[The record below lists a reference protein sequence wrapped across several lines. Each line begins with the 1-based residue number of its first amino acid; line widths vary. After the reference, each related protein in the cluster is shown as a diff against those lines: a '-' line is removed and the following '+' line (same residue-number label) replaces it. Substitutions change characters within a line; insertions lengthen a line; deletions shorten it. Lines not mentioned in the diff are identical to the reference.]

1 MHSNLKKGLFLVT
14 FLGMTVSPGI
24 SVMAADGDTAE
35 AAKMPGVG
43 IEAVLN
49 DLYSQ
54 NREIKAEDYL
64 VPENKGEYLDMAFA
78 NVTSF
83 LYVRSEP
90 TKESEYVGKLYPGY
104 AAKITGPVGEWTA
117 VESGDVTGYVK
128 TEYILTGAEAQ
139 TYAENLVTEAQQEG
153 KEEAE
158 AFNYAVSRESEE
170 AQMTQEVQE
179 NVQQTETTEVSA
191 QPASNGQAI
200 VDYAC
205 QFIGNPY
212 VWGGTSL
219 TDGADCS
226 GFVQQ
231 IYKTFGYNLP
241 RVAEDQSQYGTKIP
255 VEDAQPG
262 DLIFYAKDGYVHH
275 VVMYAGDGKTIEA
288 ANEDQGIISGTVY
301 IPEAVWA
308 TRILEENYNLEGTDV
323 NEQNATAEQYGDS
336 IGEYT
341 IDYYCSCETC
351 RAKASKVKATGTP
364 VVEGQTIAVD
374 PDEIPYGTKVIID
387 GHVFTAEDYD
397 TSGKEKHISIYVNE
411 HETAQKLNEKK
422 AEVHLVK

>member
-139 TYAENLVTEAQQEG
+139 TYAENLVTEVQQEG

-226 GFVQQ
+226 GFVQSVFAH
-231 IYKTFGYNLP
+231 FGISLP
-241 RVAEDQSQYGTKIP
+241 RTTYDQINAG
-255 VEDAQPG
+255 VEVSYDQAMPG
-262 DLIFYAKDGYVHH
+262 DLICYDGHIGIYIGNGQIVN
-275 VVMYAGDGKTIEA
+275 AQNPE
-288 ANEDQGIISGTVY
+288 QGIGVS
-301 IPEAVWA
+301 PA
-308 TRILEENYNLEGTDV
+308 TYTTILSVRRIV
-323 NEQNATAEQYGDS
+323 
-336 IGEYT
+336 
-341 IDYYCSCETC
+341 
-351 RAKASKVKATGTP
+351 
-364 VVEGQTIAVD
+364 
-374 PDEIPYGTKVIID
+374 
-387 GHVFTAEDYD
+387 
-397 TSGKEKHISIYVNE
+397 
-411 HETAQKLNEKK
+411 
-422 AEVHLVK
+422 

>member
-1 MHSNLKKGLFLVT
+1 MHSSLRKGLFLVT

-24 SVMAADGDTAE
+24 SVMAADGETSE
-35 AAKMPGVG
+35 ATKMPGVG

-49 DLYSQ
+49 DVYSQ

-153 KEEAE
+153 REEA
-158 AFNYAVSRESEE
+158 FTYAVSREAEE
-170 AQMTQEVQE
+170 AQTAQETQEDT
-179 NVQQTETTEVSA
+179 QQTETAEVSA
-191 QPASNGQAI
+191 QTAATGQAI

-226 GFVQQ
+226 GFVQSVFAHFGISLPRTTYEQ
-231 IYKTFGYNLP
+231 IYSGVEVSY
-241 RVAEDQSQYGTKIP
+241 DQ
-255 VEDAQPG
+255 AMPG
-262 DLIFYAKDGYVHH
+262 DLICYDGHIGIYVGNGQI
-275 VVMYAGDGKTIEA
+275 VNAQ
-288 ANEDQGIISGTVY
+288 NPDQGIGIS
-301 IPEAVWA
+301 PA
-308 TRILEENYNLEGTDV
+308 TYTTILSVIRIV
-323 NEQNATAEQYGDS
+323 
-336 IGEYT
+336 
-341 IDYYCSCETC
+341 
-351 RAKASKVKATGTP
+351 
-364 VVEGQTIAVD
+364 
-374 PDEIPYGTKVIID
+374 
-387 GHVFTAEDYD
+387 
-397 TSGKEKHISIYVNE
+397 
-411 HETAQKLNEKK
+411 
-422 AEVHLVK
+422 

>member
-35 AAKMPGVG
+35 AVKMPGVG

-49 DLYSQ
+49 DFYSQ

-158 AFNYAVSRESEE
+158 AFTYAVSRESEE
-170 AQMTQEVQE
+170 AQMTQEVQG

-219 TDGADCS
+219 TKGADCS
-226 GFVQQ
+226 GFVMS
-231 IYKTFGYNLP
+231 IYKKFGVKLSHSSRAQAN
-241 RVAEDQSQYGTKIP
+241 EGKKITAS
-255 VEDAQPG
+255 ELQPG
-262 DLIFYAKDGYVHH
+262 DLIFYA
-275 VVMYAGDGKTIEA
+275 
-288 ANEDQGIISGTVY
+288 NSSGTINHVAMY
-301 IPEAVWA
+301 IGGGRVIHASSPK
-308 TRILEENYNLEGTDV
+308 TGIKISKYNY
-323 NEQNATAEQYGDS
+323 
-336 IGEYT
+336 
-341 IDYYCSCETC
+341 
-351 RAKASKVKATGTP
+351 RTP
-364 VVEGQTIAVD
+364 V
-374 PDEIPYGTKVIID
+374 K
-387 GHVFTAEDYD
+387 
-397 TSGKEKHISIYVNE
+397 YVNIL
-411 HETAQKLNEKK
+411 QD
-422 AEVHLVK
+422 

>member
-43 IEAVLN
+43 IEAVLK
-49 DLYSQ
+49 DFYSQ

-158 AFNYAVSRESEE
+158 AFTYAVSRKSEE

-226 GFVQQ
+226 GFVQSVIAHFGISLPRTTYDQ
-231 IYKTFGYNLP
+231 IYAGVEVSY
-241 RVAEDQSQYGTKIP
+241 DQ
-255 VEDAQPG
+255 AMPG
-262 DLIFYAKDGYVHH
+262 DLICYDGHIGIYIGNGQIVN
-275 VVMYAGDGKTIEA
+275 AQNPE
-288 ANEDQGIISGTVY
+288 QGIGIS
-301 IPEAVWA
+301 PA
-308 TRILEENYNLEGTDV
+308 TYTTILSVRRIV
-323 NEQNATAEQYGDS
+323 
-336 IGEYT
+336 
-341 IDYYCSCETC
+341 
-351 RAKASKVKATGTP
+351 
-364 VVEGQTIAVD
+364 
-374 PDEIPYGTKVIID
+374 
-387 GHVFTAEDYD
+387 
-397 TSGKEKHISIYVNE
+397 
-411 HETAQKLNEKK
+411 
-422 AEVHLVK
+422 

>member
-43 IEAVLN
+43 IEAVLK
-49 DLYSQ
+49 DFYSQ

-153 KEEAE
+153 REEA
-158 AFNYAVSRESEE
+158 FTYAVSREAEE
-170 AQMTQEVQE
+170 AQTAQETQEDT
-179 NVQQTETTEVSA
+179 QQTETAEVSA
-191 QPASNGQAI
+191 QTAATGQAI

-226 GFVQQ
+226 GFVQSVFAHFGISLPRTTYEQ
-231 IYKTFGYNLP
+231 IYSGVEVSY
-241 RVAEDQSQYGTKIP
+241 DQ
-255 VEDAQPG
+255 AMPG
-262 DLIFYAKDGYVHH
+262 DLICYDGHIGIYVGNGQI
-275 VVMYAGDGKTIEA
+275 VNAQ
-288 ANEDQGIISGTVY
+288 NPDQGIGIS
-301 IPEAVWA
+301 PA
-308 TRILEENYNLEGTDV
+308 TYTTILSVRRIV
-323 NEQNATAEQYGDS
+323 
-336 IGEYT
+336 
-341 IDYYCSCETC
+341 
-351 RAKASKVKATGTP
+351 
-364 VVEGQTIAVD
+364 
-374 PDEIPYGTKVIID
+374 
-387 GHVFTAEDYD
+387 
-397 TSGKEKHISIYVNE
+397 
-411 HETAQKLNEKK
+411 
-422 AEVHLVK
+422 

>member
-43 IEAVLN
+43 IEAVLK
-49 DLYSQ
+49 DFYSQ

-158 AFNYAVSRESEE
+158 AFTYAVSRKSEE

-226 GFVQQ
+226 GFVQSVFAH
-231 IYKTFGYNLP
+231 FGISLP
-241 RVAEDQSQYGTKIP
+241 RTTYDQINAG
-255 VEDAQPG
+255 VEVSYDQAMPG
-262 DLIFYAKDGYVHH
+262 DLICYDGHIGIYIGNGQIVN
-275 VVMYAGDGKTIEA
+275 AQNPE
-288 ANEDQGIISGTVY
+288 QGIGIS
-301 IPEAVWA
+301 PA
-308 TRILEENYNLEGTDV
+308 TYTTILSGRRIV
-323 NEQNATAEQYGDS
+323 
-336 IGEYT
+336 
-341 IDYYCSCETC
+341 
-351 RAKASKVKATGTP
+351 
-364 VVEGQTIAVD
+364 
-374 PDEIPYGTKVIID
+374 
-387 GHVFTAEDYD
+387 
-397 TSGKEKHISIYVNE
+397 
-411 HETAQKLNEKK
+411 
-422 AEVHLVK
+422 

>member
-43 IEAVLN
+43 IEAVLK
-49 DLYSQ
+49 DFYSQ

-139 TYAENLVTEAQQEG
+139 MYAENLVTEAQQEG

-158 AFNYAVSRESEE
+158 AFTYAVSRKSEE

-179 NVQQTETTEVSA
+179 NVQQTQTTEVSA

-226 GFVQQ
+226 GFVQSVFAHFGISLPRTTYDQ
-231 IYKTFGYNLP
+231 IYAGVEVSY
-241 RVAEDQSQYGTKIP
+241 DQ
-255 VEDAQPG
+255 AMPG
-262 DLIFYAKDGYVHH
+262 DLICYDGHIGIYIGNGQIVN
-275 VVMYAGDGKTIEA
+275 AQNPE
-288 ANEDQGIISGTVY
+288 QGIGIS
-301 IPEAVWA
+301 PA
-308 TRILEENYNLEGTDV
+308 TYTTILSVRRIV
-323 NEQNATAEQYGDS
+323 
-336 IGEYT
+336 
-341 IDYYCSCETC
+341 
-351 RAKASKVKATGTP
+351 
-364 VVEGQTIAVD
+364 
-374 PDEIPYGTKVIID
+374 
-387 GHVFTAEDYD
+387 
-397 TSGKEKHISIYVNE
+397 
-411 HETAQKLNEKK
+411 
-422 AEVHLVK
+422 

>member
-43 IEAVLN
+43 IEAVLK
-49 DLYSQ
+49 DFYSQ

-158 AFNYAVSRESEE
+158 AFTYAVSRKSEE
-170 AQMTQEVQE
+170 AQMTQEVQG
-179 NVQQTETTEVSA
+179 NVLQTETTEVSA
-191 QPASNGQAI
+191 QPASNGQVI

-226 GFVQQ
+226 GFVQSVFAH
-231 IYKTFGYNLP
+231 FGISLP
-241 RVAEDQSQYGTKIP
+241 RTTYDQINAG
-255 VEDAQPG
+255 VEVSYDQAMPG
-262 DLIFYAKDGYVHH
+262 DLICYDGHIGIYIGNGQIVN
-275 VVMYAGDGKTIEA
+275 AQNPE
-288 ANEDQGIISGTVY
+288 QGIGIS
-301 IPEAVWA
+301 PA
-308 TRILEENYNLEGTDV
+308 TYTTILSVRRIV
-323 NEQNATAEQYGDS
+323 
-336 IGEYT
+336 
-341 IDYYCSCETC
+341 
-351 RAKASKVKATGTP
+351 
-364 VVEGQTIAVD
+364 
-374 PDEIPYGTKVIID
+374 
-387 GHVFTAEDYD
+387 
-397 TSGKEKHISIYVNE
+397 
-411 HETAQKLNEKK
+411 
-422 AEVHLVK
+422 

>member
-1 MHSNLKKGLFLVT
+1 MDSILKKGLFLVT

-24 SVMAADGDTAE
+24 SVMAADGETSE
-35 AAKMPGVG
+35 ATKMPGVG

-49 DLYSQ
+49 DVYSQ

-153 KEEAE
+153 REEA
-158 AFNYAVSRESEE
+158 FTYAVSREAEE
-170 AQMTQEVQE
+170 AQTAQETQEDT
-179 NVQQTETTEVSA
+179 QQTETAEVSA
-191 QPASNGQAI
+191 QTAATGQAI

-226 GFVQQ
+226 GFVQSVFAHFGISLPRTTYEQ
-231 IYKTFGYNLP
+231 IYSGVEVSY
-241 RVAEDQSQYGTKIP
+241 DQ
-255 VEDAQPG
+255 AMPG
-262 DLIFYAKDGYVHH
+262 DLICYDGHIGIYVGNGQI
-275 VVMYAGDGKTIEA
+275 VNAQ
-288 ANEDQGIISGTVY
+288 NPDQGIGIS
-301 IPEAVWA
+301 PA
-308 TRILEENYNLEGTDV
+308 TYTTILSVRRIV
-323 NEQNATAEQYGDS
+323 
-336 IGEYT
+336 
-341 IDYYCSCETC
+341 
-351 RAKASKVKATGTP
+351 
-364 VVEGQTIAVD
+364 
-374 PDEIPYGTKVIID
+374 
-387 GHVFTAEDYD
+387 
-397 TSGKEKHISIYVNE
+397 
-411 HETAQKLNEKK
+411 
-422 AEVHLVK
+422 

>member
-43 IEAVLN
+43 IEAVLK
-49 DLYSQ
+49 DFYSQ

-90 TKESEYVGKLYPGY
+90 TKESEYVGKMYPGY

-158 AFNYAVSRESEE
+158 AFTYAVSRKSEE
-170 AQMTQEVQE
+170 AQMTQEVQG

-191 QPASNGQAI
+191 QPASNGQVI

-226 GFVQQ
+226 GFVQSVFAHFGISLPRTTYDQ
-231 IYKTFGYNLP
+231 IYAGVEVSY
-241 RVAEDQSQYGTKIP
+241 DQ
-255 VEDAQPG
+255 AMPG
-262 DLIFYAKDGYVHH
+262 DLICYDGHIGIYIGNGQIVN
-275 VVMYAGDGKTIEA
+275 AQNPE
-288 ANEDQGIISGTVY
+288 QGIGIS
-301 IPEAVWA
+301 PA
-308 TRILEENYNLEGTDV
+308 TYTTILSVRRIV
-323 NEQNATAEQYGDS
+323 
-336 IGEYT
+336 
-341 IDYYCSCETC
+341 
-351 RAKASKVKATGTP
+351 
-364 VVEGQTIAVD
+364 
-374 PDEIPYGTKVIID
+374 
-387 GHVFTAEDYD
+387 
-397 TSGKEKHISIYVNE
+397 
-411 HETAQKLNEKK
+411 
-422 AEVHLVK
+422 

>member
-43 IEAVLN
+43 IEAVLK
-49 DLYSQ
+49 DFYSQ

-139 TYAENLVTEAQQEG
+139 MYAENLVTEAQQEG

-158 AFNYAVSRESEE
+158 AFTYAVSRKSEE

-226 GFVQQ
+226 GFVQSVFAHFGISLPRTTYDQ
-231 IYKTFGYNLP
+231 IYAGVEVSY
-241 RVAEDQSQYGTKIP
+241 DQ
-255 VEDAQPG
+255 AMPG
-262 DLIFYAKDGYVHH
+262 DLICYDGHIGIYIGNGQIVN
-275 VVMYAGDGKTIEA
+275 AQNPE
-288 ANEDQGIISGTVY
+288 QGIGIS
-301 IPEAVWA
+301 PA
-308 TRILEENYNLEGTDV
+308 TYTTIHSVRRIM
-323 NEQNATAEQYGDS
+323 
-336 IGEYT
+336 
-341 IDYYCSCETC
+341 
-351 RAKASKVKATGTP
+351 
-364 VVEGQTIAVD
+364 
-374 PDEIPYGTKVIID
+374 
-387 GHVFTAEDYD
+387 
-397 TSGKEKHISIYVNE
+397 
-411 HETAQKLNEKK
+411 
-422 AEVHLVK
+422 

>member
-158 AFNYAVSRESEE
+158 AFTYAVSRKSEE

-179 NVQQTETTEVSA
+179 NIQQMETTEVSA

-226 GFVQQ
+226 GFVQSVFAH
-231 IYKTFGYNLP
+231 FGISLP
-241 RVAEDQSQYGTKIP
+241 RTTYDQINAG
-255 VEDAQPG
+255 VEVSYDQAMPG
-262 DLIFYAKDGYVHH
+262 DLICYDGHIGIYIGNGQIVN
-275 VVMYAGDGKTIEA
+275 AQNPE
-288 ANEDQGIISGTVY
+288 QGIGIS
-301 IPEAVWA
+301 PA
-308 TRILEENYNLEGTDV
+308 TYTTILSVRRIV
-323 NEQNATAEQYGDS
+323 
-336 IGEYT
+336 
-341 IDYYCSCETC
+341 
-351 RAKASKVKATGTP
+351 
-364 VVEGQTIAVD
+364 
-374 PDEIPYGTKVIID
+374 
-387 GHVFTAEDYD
+387 
-397 TSGKEKHISIYVNE
+397 
-411 HETAQKLNEKK
+411 
-422 AEVHLVK
+422 

>member
-43 IEAVLN
+43 IEAVLK
-49 DLYSQ
+49 DFYSQ

-139 TYAENLVTEAQQEG
+139 MYAENLVTEAQQEG

-158 AFNYAVSRESEE
+158 AFTYAVSRKSEE

-179 NVQQTETTEVSA
+179 NVQQTETTEFSA

-226 GFVQQ
+226 GFVQSVFAHFGISLPRTTYDQ
-231 IYKTFGYNLP
+231 IYAGVEVSY
-241 RVAEDQSQYGTKIP
+241 DQ
-255 VEDAQPG
+255 AMPG
-262 DLIFYAKDGYVHH
+262 DLICYDGHIGIYIGNGQIVN
-275 VVMYAGDGKTIEA
+275 AQNPE
-288 ANEDQGIISGTVY
+288 QGIGIS
-301 IPEAVWA
+301 PA
-308 TRILEENYNLEGTDV
+308 TYTTILSVRRIV
-323 NEQNATAEQYGDS
+323 
-336 IGEYT
+336 
-341 IDYYCSCETC
+341 
-351 RAKASKVKATGTP
+351 
-364 VVEGQTIAVD
+364 
-374 PDEIPYGTKVIID
+374 
-387 GHVFTAEDYD
+387 
-397 TSGKEKHISIYVNE
+397 
-411 HETAQKLNEKK
+411 
-422 AEVHLVK
+422 

>member
-43 IEAVLN
+43 IEAVLK
-49 DLYSQ
+49 DFYSQ

-158 AFNYAVSRESEE
+158 AFTYAVSRKSEE
-170 AQMTQEVQE
+170 VQMTQEVQG
-179 NVQQTETTEVSA
+179 NVQQMETTEVSA

-226 GFVQQ
+226 GFVQSVFAH
-231 IYKTFGYNLP
+231 FGISLP
-241 RVAEDQSQYGTKIP
+241 RTTYDQINAG
-255 VEDAQPG
+255 VEVSYDQAMPG
-262 DLIFYAKDGYVHH
+262 DLICYDGHIGIYIGNGQIVN
-275 VVMYAGDGKTIEA
+275 AQNPE
-288 ANEDQGIISGTVY
+288 QGIGIS
-301 IPEAVWA
+301 PA
-308 TRILEENYNLEGTDV
+308 TYTTILSVRRIV
-323 NEQNATAEQYGDS
+323 
-336 IGEYT
+336 
-341 IDYYCSCETC
+341 
-351 RAKASKVKATGTP
+351 
-364 VVEGQTIAVD
+364 
-374 PDEIPYGTKVIID
+374 
-387 GHVFTAEDYD
+387 
-397 TSGKEKHISIYVNE
+397 
-411 HETAQKLNEKK
+411 
-422 AEVHLVK
+422 